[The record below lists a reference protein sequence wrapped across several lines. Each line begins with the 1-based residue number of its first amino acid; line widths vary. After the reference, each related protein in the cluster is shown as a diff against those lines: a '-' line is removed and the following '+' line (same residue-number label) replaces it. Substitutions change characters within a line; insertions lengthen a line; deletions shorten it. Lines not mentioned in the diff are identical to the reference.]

1 MRNYSLFILL
11 ALLISGFFV
20 IARKPFSKKGKVII
34 AYAGGF
40 RGLMNVDSIKA
51 EKLTHINYAFVDV
64 KDNRAFLRK
73 EATDTINLINLK
85 KLKEKNPLLKIL
97 ISIGGWSWSKN
108 FSDAV
113 LSDSSRL
120 GFASSAADLVKRFD
134 LDGVDIDWEYP
145 GQIGDGNIYRP
156 EDKEN
161 FTLMLR
167 ELKNSLNTFT
177 TSSGDH
183 HLLTIAAGA
192 DSSFLSHTNMKEA
205 QKYLDYI
212 NLMTY
217 DFKDEGDPVAGH
229 HTNLYAGGNGHDMY
243 TELSVRN
250 YIAAGVPANKIV
262 VGAAFYGRGWK
273 LKTIQSKGLYE
284 AARGNIRAGGYTY
297 IKDSVI
303 GQRGYTR
310 YWDDK
315 AKAPYLFNEQDSIF
329 ISYDDEESVTEKCR
343 FVQKNQ
349 LAGVMFWEYF
359 DDPKCYLLDAIDKQL
374 K

>member
-1 MRNYSLFILL
+1 
-11 ALLISGFFV
+11 
-20 IARKPFSKKGKVII
+20 
-34 AYAGGF
+34 
-40 RGLMNVDSIKA
+40 
-51 EKLTHINYAFVDV
+51 
-64 KDNRAFLRK
+64 FLRK

-120 GFASSAADLVKRFD
+120 AFASSATALVKRFD

-183 HLLTIAAGA
+183 HVLTIAAGA

-205 QKYLDYI
+205 QKYLDY
-212 NLMTY
+212 
-217 DFKDEGDPVAGH
+217 
-229 HTNLYAGGNGHDMY
+229 
-243 TELSVRN
+243 
-250 YIAAGVPANKIV
+250 
-262 VGAAFYGRGWK
+262 
-273 LKTIQSKGLYE
+273 
-284 AARGNIRAGGYTY
+284 
-297 IKDSVI
+297 
-303 GQRGYTR
+303 
-310 YWDDK
+310 
-315 AKAPYLFNEQDSIF
+315 
-329 ISYDDEESVTEKCR
+329 
-343 FVQKNQ
+343 
-349 LAGVMFWEYF
+349 
-359 DDPKCYLLDAIDKQL
+359 
-374 K
+374 